1 MGLMIVK
8 WSQKVW
14 RECDFAQETATY
26 IPRSDAQQKG
36 LKPTSYPAILCG
48 SAPCAIFY
56 SFTRTMLGT
65 VRPLQTLTAAG
76 VSWHGT
82 QWPSCRVG
90 RGLGQLA
97 PQRLPTTQRKVYLW
111 NSRLQK
117 VRNNF
122 RNSTMCGR
130 QSILL
135 ICLQWREK
143 AILLSPSTFKNIQVV
158 QIVKPHERTET
169 SAAHG
174 RSPSLL
180 PRIRPLSPES
190 FRDRGSLAGLPLNL
204 WYHPKPW
211 PWHTNIHERSQGWS
225 SWKGVDS
232 TFWLVNVFWWVAV
245 YPQPTNNQ
253 GETTLFPE
261 HMGAPAIHRMP
272 TMQHV
277 GDMSSATRS
286 TN

>member
-1 MGLMIVK
+1 
-8 WSQKVW
+8 
-14 RECDFAQETATY
+14 
-26 IPRSDAQQKG
+26 
-36 LKPTSYPAILCG
+36 
-48 SAPCAIFY
+48 
-56 SFTRTMLGT
+56 
-65 VRPLQTLTAAG
+65 
-76 VSWHGT
+76 
-82 QWPSCRVG
+82 
-90 RGLGQLA
+90 
-97 PQRLPTTQRKVYLW
+97 
-111 NSRLQK
+111 
-117 VRNNF
+117 
-122 RNSTMCGR
+122 
-130 QSILL
+130 
-135 ICLQWREK
+135 LQWREK

-232 TFWLVNVFWWVAV
+232 TFWLVNVFWWVAF

-253 GETTLFPE
+253 GETTLFQNTWVRPPFTGCQRCSMWE
-261 HMGAPAIHRMP
+261 TWVVLQGVQIKLRCCFSKTPLHKCWSRLLPYLWIWCS
-272 TMQHV
+272 QHILTTFHSLAFFV
-277 GDMSSATRS
+277 CEFVWQFANLQNLVVTFCDFKSDRP
-286 TN
+286 